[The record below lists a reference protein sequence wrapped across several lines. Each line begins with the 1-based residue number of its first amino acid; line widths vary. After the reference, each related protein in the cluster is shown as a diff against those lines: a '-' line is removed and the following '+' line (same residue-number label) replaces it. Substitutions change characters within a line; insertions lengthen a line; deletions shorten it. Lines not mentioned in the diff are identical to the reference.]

1 MELGL
6 PSLVLTELNTQT
18 DCTLNKIGDYEASS
32 RSNLRRLGRARIWI
46 CDRFSAVDRS
56 QKAPKHEEESYF
68 WWSDFGIHFR
78 RFWLFFSPS
87 VRPSVIPAQ
96 LSDSLERLK
105 DHRGRAVFRSILH
118 IPRPAE
124 SNLAQLVWTLGFGPC
139 DPGSIPAGDGFSHFF
154 DLLGLLVGVK

>member
-1 MELGL
+1 MYSSVVGREMF
-6 PSLVLTELNTQT
+6 SSFYKHTHFCQVEIQI
-18 DCTLNKIGDYEASS
+18 CNKIGDGEASS

-87 VRPSVIPAQ
+87 VRPSVRHSGTALR
-96 LSDSLERLK
+96 LSRAFER
-105 DHRGRAVFRSILH
+105 S
-118 IPRPAE
+118 
-124 SNLAQLVWTLGFGPC
+124 SW
-139 DPGSIPAGDGFSHFF
+139 PGSISF
-154 DLLGLLVGVK
+154 DFTHPTPRRKQSSPIGLDARLWSV